1 MVQCGP
7 YQPIVYKSGVL
18 LNGQQ
23 FVFMAENKW
32 LTEAFYRC
40 HQNQWSVFSN
50 IFRGSNPL
58 TTERPVGWVHEL
70 PFILTATNRSPV
82 RQGWS
87 PRNRRP
93 YEGIMKVPPWSL
105 KVASRPYFFGGEVF
119 YVGLTF
125 RVPMCHFDAWGL
137 FGSLKCFKCSP
148 PLSWRKC
155 VLASFSWANFSF
167 CVESFNRDPD
177 FVNGFWLGFSPP
189 KLNMDPKNDGWNHWN
204 LLLQGAPIFRCYVGI
219 VYRFCAKITQIQPWT
234 HDGTH
239 MMQKKT
245 DSQHRA
251 GRREIHK
258 PFWTQLT
265 SSDCGLR
272 ISSKYPFISS
282 KNQHRWESL
291 WRCP

>member
-1 MVQCGP
+1 MKCFFEYFSRLQSFDHREASRLSSWVAIHPHANRTVPPFARVGP
-7 YQPIVYKSGVL
+7 QEIVGLMKGLWRS
-18 LNGQQ
+18 
-23 FVFMAENKW
+23 
-32 LTEAFYRC
+32 
-40 HQNQWSVFSN
+40 HHD
-50 IFRGSNPL
+50 PL
-58 TTERPVGWVHEL
+58 RWPVGLIFW
-70 PFILTATNRSPV
+70 
-82 RQGWS
+82 
-87 PRNRRP
+87 
-93 YEGIMKVPPWSL
+93 K
-105 KVASRPYFFGGEVF
+105 GGY

-125 RVPMCHFDAWGL
+125 RVSMCHFDTWGL

-148 PLSWRKC
+148 PLSWRTC
-155 VLASFSWANFSF
+155 VLASFSWANENRF

-177 FVNGFWLGFSPP
+177 FVNGFWLGVSPP

-219 VYRFCAKITQIQPWT
+219 VYSFCAKITQIQPWT

-239 MMQKKT
+239 DAKKT
-245 DSQHRA
+245 DSQHPA

-272 ISSKYPFISS
+272 ISSEYPFISS